1 MVISVVRSIF
11 FPMEQRGIFKGVKS
25 FDPSLIPDNYFQ
37 QFLGVFVEITVCF
50 SSTES

>member
-25 FDPSLIPDNYFQ
+25 LNPSLIPDNYFQ
-37 QFLGVFVEITVCF
+37 
-50 SSTES
+50 

>member
-25 FDPSLIPDNYFQ
+25 FDPSLIPDNY
-37 QFLGVFVEITVCF
+37 LEIFC
-50 SSTES
+50 